1 MDFSAAGSFDSEHRR
16 HNEFA
21 GKLDTLCFEFS
32 LSDPRPYST
41 FQILILS
48 SVVAVSMA
56 YPYPMPVPVAIAYP
70 QSVPSYVA
78 PPKFEERADVGLDR
92 SGHHGYD
99 EHLGRVKM
107 QVCISW
113 SSTDITKILRK
124 VQSRTDMQRSAKSGS
139 QVW

>member
-1 MDFSAAGSFDSEHRR
+1 
-16 HNEFA
+16 
-21 GKLDTLCFEFS
+21 
-32 LSDPRPYST
+32 
-41 FQILILS
+41 
-48 SVVAVSMA
+48 MA

-107 QVCISW
+107 QIYRGPTTGKGYEYFAPW
-113 SSTDITKILRK
+113 GYYNTQPADFHKK
-124 VQSRTDMQRSAKSGS
+124 KYH
-139 QVW
+139 

>member
-1 MDFSAAGSFDSEHRR
+1 MNSLVSLIRNHFSFD
-16 HNEFA
+16 F
-21 GKLDTLCFEFS
+21 TLQD
-32 LSDPRPYST
+32 LIQRST

-107 QVCISW
+107 QVCTSN
-113 SSTDITKILRK
+113 RPA
-124 VQSRTDMQRSAKSGS
+124 SADKHDENPPRCP
-139 QVW
+139 

>member
-1 MDFSAAGSFDSEHRR
+1 
-16 HNEFA
+16 
-21 GKLDTLCFEFS
+21 
-32 LSDPRPYST
+32 
-41 FQILILS
+41 
-48 SVVAVSMA
+48 MA

-107 QVCISW
+107 QVR
-113 SSTDITKILRK
+113 TEFVTKLKDYRHHENPP
-124 VQSRTDMQRSAKSGS
+124 KSP
-139 QVW
+139 V

>member
-1 MDFSAAGSFDSEHRR
+1 
-16 HNEFA
+16 
-21 GKLDTLCFEFS
+21 
-32 LSDPRPYST
+32 
-41 FQILILS
+41 
-48 SVVAVSMA
+48 MA

-124 VQSRTDMQRSAKSGS
+124 VQSRKDLQRSAKSGS